1 MTPEEP
7 DHPDHPDHPDLDS
20 PDPDPDHQPP
30 VGDNLPPASIPI
42 PETFGRRPD
51 PLAVPTSQFIAD
63 VDVADPGGEGS
74 GVGAEPAGHRVRGAH
89 SRGRATRFAHHPLR
103 IAGAVF
109 VLVGLVVVVG
119 GYLWLNHEANPSGP
133 KGAQVIVAVPK
144 GAGVSSF
151 AGILQTDG
159 IIGSSLAFRIWISI
173 HGDPVVFA
181 GSYAFNKNDSFGTVK
196 TVLGNGPNV
205 FNVVVEPG
213 FTVSEVASRVG
224 QFPGHDGSAFK
235 QLADGGSLHSQWQPA
250 GVTSLDGLLGTGSY
264 RILPG
269 ESDIQLLT
277 QMIDR
282 FDSQANSMN
291 LVARSAALGLTPYQA
306 ITMAS
311 IVQKEGVI
319 QKNLGPVARVILN
332 RLAKNTPLQ
341 MDSTV
346 LYSEGR
352 DGGAVTSADLQMQSP
367 YNTYL
372 NTGLTPTP
380 ICFPAPAALQ
390 AALNPPAGSWLFFVL
405 VQSDGTEA
413 FSDTY
418 AEQLANE
425 AIAKQRGLG

>member
-1 MTPEEP
+1 MV
-7 DHPDHPDHPDLDS
+7 L
-20 PDPDPDHQPP
+20 
-30 VGDNLPPASIPI
+30 G
-42 PETFGRRPD
+42 
-51 PLAVPTSQFIAD
+51 LA
-63 VDVADPGGEGS
+63 
-74 GVGAEPAGHRVRGAH
+74 
-89 SRGRATRFAHHPLR
+89 
-103 IAGAVF
+103 
-109 VLVGLVVVVG
+109 VVVG

-151 AGILQTDG
+151 AGPLQKDG

-173 HGDPVVFA
+173 HGDPGVFA

-196 TVLGNGPNV
+196 RVLGNGPNV
-205 FNVVVEPG
+205 FDLMVEPG

-224 QFPGHDGSAFK
+224 QFPGHDGTAFK

-269 ESDIQLLT
+269 ESDTQLLT

-291 LVARSAALGLTPYQA
+291 LVAGSAALGLTPYQA
-306 ITMAS
+306 VTMAS

-352 DGGAVTSADLQMQSP
+352 DGGTVTNADLQLQSP

-372 NTGLTPTP
+372 HIGLTPTP
-380 ICFPAPAALQ
+380 ICFPSPAALQ
-390 AALNPPAGSWLFFVL
+390 AAAESARRVVAVLRIGAVGRDRSLLRYLRRAVGQPGHRQTTRARVATVAPKPNAGAGSRRDSVGGHHGGRR
-405 VQSDGTEA
+405 DRRPGGP
-413 FSDTY
+413 
-418 AEQLANE
+418 LAVPVPP
-425 AIAKQRGLG
+425 QCGLCRPRPGLGVGRLPGGGRRTPRPP

>member
-1 MTPEEP
+1 MIPE
-7 DHPDHPDHPDLDS
+7 D
-20 PDPDPDHQPP
+20 PDPDPFDPETPAGDHPP
-30 VGDNLPPASIPI
+30 SASIPI

-51 PLAVPTSQFIAD
+51 PLTVPTSQFTPD
-63 VDVADPGGEGS
+63 VDAAPGDPGGPGGPGS
-74 GVGAEPAGHRVRGAH
+74 GRTTV
-89 SRGRATRFAHHPLR
+89 FAHHPFR
-103 IAGAVF
+103 IVSAVF
-109 VLVGLVVVVG
+109 VLVVLVVVVG
-119 GYLWLNHEANPSGP
+119 GYLWLNREANPSGP

-151 AGILQTDG
+151 ASTLQKDG

-173 HGDPVVFA
+173 HGDPGVLV
-181 GSYAFNKNDSFGTVK
+181 GSYAFNKNDSFGAVK
-196 TVLGNGPNV
+196 TVLANGPNV
-205 FNVVVEPG
+205 FTLDVEPG
-213 FTVSEVASRVG
+213 FTVSEVASRVS

-250 GVTSLDGLLGTGSY
+250 GVSSFDGLLGTGDY
-264 RILPG
+264 QLLPG
-269 ESDIQLLT
+269 ESDTQLLT

-282 FDSQANSMN
+282 FDTQANGMN
-291 LVARSAALGLTPYQA
+291 LTARAAALGLTPYQA

-352 DGGAVTSADLQMQSP
+352 DGGAVTSTDLALPTP

-372 NTGLTPTP
+372 HTGLTPTP

-390 AALNPPAGSWLFFVL
+390 ASLNPPPGSWLYFVV

-413 FSDTY
+413 FSDTF
-418 AEQLANE
+418 AQQLANE

>member
-1 MTPEEP
+1 VIPQ
-7 DHPDHPDHPDLDS
+7 
-20 PDPDPDHQPP
+20 DPDPGRQDPEAPGGDHPP
-30 VGDNLPPASIPI
+30 SARIPI

-51 PLAVPTSQFIAD
+51 PLTVPTSQFIAEEIAEENAEGD
-63 VDVADPGGEGS
+63 ADGSENEATGTGYGPSGTGGGRRPGRKQS
-74 GVGAEPAGHRVRGAH
+74 
-89 SRGRATRFAHHPLR
+89 TLFAHHPYR
-103 IAGAVF
+103 IVAGVF
-109 VLVGLVVVVG
+109 VLLGLVVVVG

-151 AGILQTDG
+151 AGTLQKDG
-159 IIGSSLAFRIWISI
+159 VIGSSLAFRIWISI
-173 HGDPVVFA
+173 HGDPGVFA

-196 TVLGNGPNV
+196 SVLSNGPNV
-205 FNVVVEPG
+205 FELTVEPG

-224 QFPGHDGSAFK
+224 QFPHHDGSAFK
-235 QLADGGSLHSQWQPA
+235 QLADGGTLHSQWQPA

-269 ESDIQLLT
+269 ESDTQLLT
-277 QMIDR
+277 QMIAR
-282 FDSQANSMN
+282 FDTQAVGMN
-291 LVARSAALGLTPYQA
+291 LTARSAALGLNQYQA
-306 ITMAS
+306 IIMAS

-352 DGGAVTSADLQMQSP
+352 DGGPVTSKDLALQTP

-372 NTGLTPTP
+372 HAGLTPTP
-380 ICFPAPAALQ
+380 ICFPSPAALQ
-390 AALNPPAGSWLFFVL
+390 AALNPPAGSWLYFVL

-418 AEQLANE
+418 AQQLANQ
-425 AIAKQRGLG
+425 AIAHQRGLG